1 MTTSSELIKLAREE
15 ERERIA
21 KMVDDFSW
29 VMPMFKSKRDNEV
42 SDDAA
47 ELVKEQIAT
56 AIRANRL

>member
-1 MTTSSELIKLAREE
+1 MQTAATLIELGRAE

-29 VMPMFKSKRDNEV
+29 TLPMYNSQAENEA

-47 ELVKEQIAT
+47 EGVRAQIAA
-56 AIRANRL
+56 AIRALNK